1 MMNTELEQLF
11 LREDL
16 LDTTSYLMV
25 AQKIANLK
33 REKYM
38 ITRLHFDKNLSSCQ
52 LNCDM
57 NVFFQDTKTMNNFLE
72 LIDYLELQV
81 GLLQKI
87 EFSWIPQGKLNLLDD
102 KEITVEVGGDGN
114 VQIFLNFNILDRD
127 YFNYP

>member
-1 MMNTELEQLF
+1 MNTELEQLF
-11 LREDL
+11 LREDI
-16 LDTTSYLMV
+16 LDTTSYLLV

-33 REKYM
+33 RENYM
-38 ITRLHFDKNLSSCQ
+38 ITQLHFEKNLSSCQ

-57 NVFFQDTKTMNNFLE
+57 HVFFQDTKTMNDFLE

-102 KEITVEVGGDGN
+102 KEITIETGGDGT
-114 VQIFLNFNILDRD
+114 VQIFLN
-127 YFNYP
+127 